1 MPLQDFIFV
10 QSTRFIAYNS
20 LGRHYDERSD
30 QTPRRSIPLIMIH
43 VRIWW
48 CSLCK
53 KLICLD
59 FTVVCLYLEQEVVVL
74 IVQISVITSST
85 LFL

>member
-1 MPLQDFIFV
+1 MPLQDLIFA

-48 CSLCK
+48 FSFFLRSLS
-53 KLICLD
+53 
-59 FTVVCLYLEQEVVVL
+59 VL
-74 IVQISVITSST
+74 ILLLCVFI
-85 LFL
+85 